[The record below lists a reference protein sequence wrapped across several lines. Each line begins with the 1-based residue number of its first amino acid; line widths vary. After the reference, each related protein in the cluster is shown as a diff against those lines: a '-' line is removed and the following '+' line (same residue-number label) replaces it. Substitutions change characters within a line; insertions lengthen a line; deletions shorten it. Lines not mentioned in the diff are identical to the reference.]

1 MLAKLARPALR
12 PACLFAALCLM
23 GIGCQTMPVPLSV
36 GPPNV
41 PHENDKVTL
50 PPYVVEPPDILVIQ
64 AVRWPVDP
72 QTFAILK
79 KQDPIRLQ
87 PQPIEGTHL
96 IRPDGTISL
105 GVYGDVQVAGLTLDQ
120 VRENI
125 TGFLAYW
132 FGDKPE
138 AFLVI
143 VDVAAYNS
151 KKFYIVTDG
160 AGYGE
165 QVFPIPVVGSET
177 VLDAIGH
184 IQGLPAVASRRHV
197 WVARRCPANSPAGDP
212 DAILPVDW
220 IGITQLGD
228 TRTNYQVMP
237 GDRIYVKAQPIL
249 TTSNWLQKALAPVQQ
264 VLGVTLLG
272 SETVNSIRGI
282 PR

>member
-1 MLAKLARPALR
+1 MLAKLARPAPRL
-12 PACLFAALCLM
+12 ACLVTALCLM
-23 GIGCQTMPVPLSV
+23 GIGCQTMRAPAPLA
-36 GPPNV
+36 PANV

-64 AVRWPVDP
+64 VVRWPVDT
-72 QTFAILK
+72 QTGAILK

-105 GVYGDVQVAGLTLDQ
+105 GVYGSVQVAGLTLDQ

-151 KKFYIVTDG
+151 KSYYVITDG

-165 QVFPIPVVGSET
+165 QVYPFPVVGSET
-177 VLDAIGH
+177 VLDAMSH
-184 IQGLPAVASRRHV
+184 IQRLPAVASRRHI
-197 WVARRCPANSPAGDP
+197 WVARRGPIAAPSGHPASIMPC
-212 DAILPVDW
+212 DW
-220 IGITQLGD
+220 NTI
-228 TRTNYQVMP
+228 
-237 GDRIYVKAQPIL
+237 
-249 TTSNWLQKALAPVQQ
+249 
-264 VLGVTLLG
+264 
-272 SETVNSIRGI
+272 
-282 PR
+282 